1 MLDFVL
7 LMFAS
12 SSAFSNVKYENALGR
27 FQDEHTIV
35 GKKKN
40 GTEFTITGDNI
51 VIAVGGRPHYP
62 EIPGAI
68 EHCVTS
74 DDIFSMPEPPG
85 KTLIIGSGCIL
96 EFLLSNF
103 FCTEGKNT

>member
-1 MLDFVL
+1 
-7 LMFAS
+7 MFAS

-103 FCTEGKNT
+103 FCAEGKNT